1 MSAKQSSTDTVF
13 TFSELGH
20 GAQFKAFDMHNGRVL
35 KIPLTEAETYQV
47 ARRRRNIIH
56 GTVEQIAALDVRV
69 QTFMNSKARIPSML
83 THAFNDPEPFLK
95 IMGNPKVAQA
105 DGFLPEDTHE
115 KRWASARFVYTQDKA
130 DTAATMLRSI
140 ERSGVLSSG
149 DELRLKRYIEEY
161 VSIIYEAWCYG
172 YSDYIFKLGD
182 TGIDAHGNM
191 ILVDLGEWT
200 TDFDFVSRA
209 LNEKWW
215 LDNVNHQKNDF
226 PKLPPKLESF
236 YKKTLEAA
244 FTTEE
249 LAKRWRSKHV
259 CSDCTEEA
267 TTIAA
272 FVSTK
277 VAEIDY
283 IDRL

>member
-35 KIPLTEAETYQV
+35 KIPLTEAETYYV

-56 GTVEQIAALDVRV
+56 GTVEQIAALDMRV
-69 QTFMNSKARIPSML
+69 QTFMNSKARIPLML
-83 THAFNDPEPFLK
+83 THAFVDPDHFLK
-95 IMGNPKVAQA
+95 VIGNPRIAQA
-105 DGFLPEDTHE
+105 GSFLPEDTNE
-115 KRWASARFVYTQDKA
+115 KRWAPARFVYTQDKV
-130 DTAATMLRSI
+130 DTAATMLWSI
-140 ERSGVLSSG
+140 TQSGAIGEG
-149 DELRLKRYIEEY
+149 DVLRLKRYIEEY
-161 VSIIYEAWCYG
+161 VALVYETWCYG

-182 TGIDAHGNM
+182 TGIDASGNM
-191 ILVDLGEWT
+191 ILIDLGEWT
-200 TDFDFVSRA
+200 ADFDFIKRAVS
-209 LNEKWW
+209 EKWW
-215 LDNVNHQKNDF
+215 LDNVNHQKKDF
-226 PKLPPKLESF
+226 PKLPASLEPF

-244 FTTEE
+244 FTSEE
-249 LAKRWRSKHV
+249 LVKRWRSKHI

-267 TTIAA
+267 MTIAA

-277 VAEIDY
+277 AAEIDY